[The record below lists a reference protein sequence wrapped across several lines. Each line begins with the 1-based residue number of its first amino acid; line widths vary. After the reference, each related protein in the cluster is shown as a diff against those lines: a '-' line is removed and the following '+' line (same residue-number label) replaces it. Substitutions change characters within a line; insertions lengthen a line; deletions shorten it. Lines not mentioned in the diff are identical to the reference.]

1 MSLIYATGII
11 RDSFILSFA
20 EFDRF
25 LDCFGL
31 FWIVY
36 FDEWWSISVCRSEN

>member
-20 EFDRF
+20 EFDR
-25 LDCFGL
+25 L

-36 FDEWWSISVCRSEN
+36 FDEWWSVSVCRSEN